1 MICTVS
7 FKSNRQN
14 PLLNI
19 LIINCT
25 RVYFDWLSITKPKPK
40 LSQTYIDIIMIGCS
54 IWLNTQT
61 SLHWLWH
68 NYLQN
73 CTNRF
78 SSRMTNQYIY
88 KKTSS
93 WRKIHLQQIRI
104 SNFWRKHTLNL
115 PWCGGWWFATHANFH
130 WKSLKLQLLWLGALI
145 FLHF

>member
-7 FKSNRQN
+7 FTSNQQN

-40 LSQTYIDIIMIGCS
+40 SSQTYIDIIMIGCS

-78 SSRMTNQYIY
+78 SSRMTKQLYIRRPLHEEKY
-88 KKTSS
+88 ICN
-93 WRKIHLQQIRI
+93 RLEFPI
-104 SNFWRKHTLNL
+104 FWRKHTLNL
-115 PWCGGWWFATHANFH
+115 PWYGEWWFATHANFH
-130 WKSLKLQLLWLGALI
+130 WKSLKLHVLWLEALI

>member
-7 FKSNRQN
+7 FKSNWQN

-40 LSQTYIDIIMIGCS
+40 SSQTYIDIIMIGCS

-78 SSRMTNQYIY
+78 SSRMT
-88 KKTSS
+88 K
-93 WRKIHLQQIRI
+93 LQQIRI

-130 WKSLKLQLLWLGALI
+130 WKSLKLHVLWLGALI

>member
-40 LSQTYIDIIMIGCS
+40 SSQTYIDIIMIGCS

-78 SSRMTNQYIY
+78 SSRMTKQLYIRPLHEEKY
-88 KKTSS
+88 ICNRLEFPISEGSIPLTS
-93 WRKIHLQQIRI
+93 LGVEDDDLPLMQIFI
-104 SNFWRKHTLNL
+104 EN
-115 PWCGGWWFATHANFH
+115 PWNCMYCGYEH
-130 WKSLKLQLLWLGALI
+130 
-145 FLHF
+145 

>member
-7 FKSNRQN
+7 FTSNQQN

-40 LSQTYIDIIMIGCS
+40 SSQTYIDIIMIGCS
-54 IWLNTQT
+54 IWLNTKT

-73 CTNRF
+73 CTNF
-78 SSRMTNQYIY
+78 WEWPSNYIY

-93 WRKIHLQQIRI
+93 WRKIHLQLIRI

-115 PWCGGWWFATHANFH
+115 TWCGGWWFATHANFH
-130 WKSLKLQLLWLGALI
+130 WKSLKLHVLWLGALI

>member
-25 RVYFDWLSITKPKPK
+25 REYFDWLSITKPKPK
-40 LSQTYIDIIMIGCS
+40 SSQTYIDIIMIGCS

-78 SSRMTNQYIY
+78 SSRMTKQLYIRRPLHEEKY
-88 KKTSS
+88 ICNRLEFPISEGSIPSTS
-93 WRKIHLQQIRI
+93 LGVEDDDLPLMQIFI
-104 SNFWRKHTLNL
+104 EN
-115 PWCGGWWFATHANFH
+115 PWNCMYCG
-130 WKSLKLQLLWLGALI
+130 
-145 FLHF
+145 

>member
-7 FKSNRQN
+7 FTSNQQN

-40 LSQTYIDIIMIGCS
+40 SSQTYIDIIMIGCS

-78 SSRMTNQYIY
+78 SSRMT
-88 KKTSS
+88 K
-93 WRKIHLQQIRI
+93 LQQIRI

-130 WKSLKLQLLWLGALI
+130 WKSLKLHVLWLGALI

>member
-7 FKSNRQN
+7 FTSNQQN

-40 LSQTYIDIIMIGCS
+40 SSQTYIDIIMIGCS

-68 NYLQN
+68 NNYYLQN

-78 SSRMTNQYIY
+78 SSKMTKQLYIRRPLHEEKY
-88 KKTSS
+88 ICNRLEFPISEGSTPSTS
-93 WRKIHLQQIRI
+93 LGVEDDDLPLMQIFI
-104 SNFWRKHTLNL
+104 EN
-115 PWCGGWWFATHANFH
+115 PWNCMYCG
-130 WKSLKLQLLWLGALI
+130 
-145 FLHF
+145 